1 MCQIRVS
8 FRKTLDTLKGRTCR
22 ELTQF
27 QAGERLFA
35 LKAKEGVLVEMVDLK
50 DFNDVECL
58 YFIVKEN
65 QFIPKQR
72 KIFDY
77 ELAFE
82 NSENDE
88 VDYSSEY
95 VVYVKEED
103 MVTRVTLGNEGLYA
117 YMKYYETE
125 EGTDFVD
132 TDILNEAILE
142 RFHFCGD
149 AEFLDYFGV
158 DEINW

>member
-88 VDYSSEY
+88 VSHHY
-95 VVYVKEED
+95 
-103 MVTRVTLGNEGLYA
+103 
-117 YMKYYETE
+117 
-125 EGTDFVD
+125 
-132 TDILNEAILE
+132 
-142 RFHFCGD
+142 
-149 AEFLDYFGV
+149 
-158 DEINW
+158 